1 MYSLK
6 DSNFEIYKIFSE
18 AFFENIFWNSVI
30 RPRMIENGQD
40 WRPIHLVIKKVVL
53 RSPKSNG
60 VQKQVAGFK
69 DAQRAI

>member
-30 RPRMIENGQD
+30 RPRMIENGKD

-69 DAQRAI
+69 DTQRAI